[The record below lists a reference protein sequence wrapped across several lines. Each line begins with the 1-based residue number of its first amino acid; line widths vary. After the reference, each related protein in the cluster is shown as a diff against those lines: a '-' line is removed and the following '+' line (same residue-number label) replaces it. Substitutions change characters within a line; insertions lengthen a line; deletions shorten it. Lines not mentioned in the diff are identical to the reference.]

1 LSVSTHNVE
10 DGNGHGGK
18 PGKLLHVRS
27 LDRFSMDRFA
37 EVIRPMEDRRLQL
50 ADLTVKQARKEPDA
64 PGAWPRFLLKHAC
77 WILAVTI
84 AALAGAHLF
93 LHSQT
98 RMYKS
103 QATVVVVPPA
113 SQSGTQQA
121 TDMAT
126 EKGVASSNVVLSIAA
141 RTLKVPTSQ
150 LLNGLAVTS
159 PGSTYLLNIAYTNP
173 NKSIARQRAEAIAEA
188 YVAYRTPPKPVPVTT
203 TNSKGKKTTTTTPV
217 VITTPTATL
226 ITPAVLPTSQ
236 SSPKPGLVYA
246 IAVLLGLSLG
256 IGTAALRDRL
266 SDRLRGP
273 ADLEACAATPLVA
286 LIPAFWRVGWKPA
299 RRLVMLR
306 HAESVVADAYRS
318 LRARIVQTTDV
329 PGARTVVVTSP
340 AREDKDA
347 VAANLAVA
355 LAQSGQSTVL
365 VCADPR
371 WGQAHRLL
379 GVGDTE
385 GITGILDQRTLLVDA
400 LVPVIP
406 GLEVVPAGPP
416 PLDTSAVL
424 QRPGFGAMLSVL
436 TDTADFVVIAAPPVL
451 ASADARILADL
462 TDMTLLVADAR
473 RSARAQVRT
482 AVRELQPVHDKIA
495 GCVFT
500 GVGRRRLLW
509 RPWKL
514 RPAWN
519 GLPAAASRHDDRA
532 DGREPVARHDDGGG
546 HGSDYVEPAPPR
558 GPKVTPGTHEDARED
573 DK

>member
-10 DGNGHGGK
+10 GGNGHGGK

-27 LDRFSMDRFA
+27 LDRFAD
-37 EVIRPMEDRRLQL
+37 VIRPMEDRRTQL

-77 WILAVTI
+77 WILAITI

-103 QATVVVVPPA
+103 QATVVVVPPV

-126 EKGVASSNVVLSIAA
+126 EKGVASSNAVLSIAA
-141 RTLKVPTSQ
+141 RTLKVPTGQ

-159 PGSTYLLNIAYTNP
+159 PGSTYLLNIAYTNSD
-173 NKSIARQRAEAIAEA
+173 KYTAQQWAEAIAEA
-188 YVAYRTPPKPVPVTT
+188 YVTYRTPPKPAPENTKD
-203 TNSKGKKTTTTTPV
+203 SKGKKTTTTTPV

-226 ITPAVLPTSQ
+226 ITPASLPTSQ
-236 SSPKPGLVYA
+236 SSPKPGLTYA

-286 LIPAFWRVGWKPA
+286 LIPAFWRVGRKPA

-318 LRARIVQTTDV
+318 LRARIVQTTAV
-329 PGARTVVVTSP
+329 PGARTLVVTSP

-379 GVGDTE
+379 GVEDTE
-385 GITGILDQRTLLVDA
+385 GITGVLDQRTLLIDA

-406 GLEVVPAGPP
+406 GLEVLPAGPP

-424 QRPGFGAMLSVL
+424 QRPGFRAMLSVL
-436 TDTADFVVIAAPPVL
+436 TDTADFVVITAPPVL

-482 AVRELQPVHDKIA
+482 AVRELQPVRDKIA

-509 RPWKL
+509 RPWTP
-514 RPAWN
+514 RAAWD
-519 GLPAAASRHDDRA
+519 GLPASAPQHDDWA
-532 DGREPVARHDDGGG
+532 SGHGSVPGNDDGGG
-546 HGSDYVEPAPPR
+546 TASDNVEPALLQAPTE
-558 GPKVTPGTHEDARED
+558 TPGTNGDARED
-573 DK
+573 DQWRNN

>member
-1 LSVSTHNVE
+1 VSTHKVE
-10 DGNGHGGK
+10 GRNGHGGK
-18 PGKLLHVRS
+18 PGKLLPVRS
-27 LDRFSMDRFA
+27 LDRFAD
-37 EVIRPMEDRRLQL
+37 VIRPMEDRRTQL
-50 ADLTVKQARKEPDA
+50 ADLTAKQARKEPDA

-77 WILAVTI
+77 WILVVTI
-84 AALAGAHLF
+84 AALAGAHLL

-103 QATVVVVPPA
+103 QATVVVEPPA
-113 SQSGTQQA
+113 TQSGTQQA

-126 EKGVASSNVVLSIAA
+126 EKGIASSNVVLSIAA

-159 PGSTYLLNIAYTNP
+159 PGSTYLLNIAYSNP
-173 NKSIARQRAEAIAEA
+173 NKYTAQQRAEAIAEA
-188 YVAYRTPPKPVPVTT
+188 YVTYRTPPKPVPVTS

-226 ITPAVLPTSQ
+226 ITPASLPTSQ
-236 SSPKPGLVYA
+236 SSPKPSLDYA

-286 LIPAFWRVGWKPA
+286 LIPAFWRVGRKPA
-299 RRLVMLR
+299 QRLVMLS
-306 HAESVVADAYRS
+306 HPESVVADAYRS
-318 LRARIVQTTDV
+318 LRARIVQAAAV
-329 PGARTVVVTSP
+329 QGARTLIVTSP

-365 VCADPR
+365 VCADLR
-371 WGQAHRLL
+371 WGQAHRLFE
-379 GVGDTE
+379 VNDTE
-385 GITGILDQRTLLVDA
+385 GITRIFDGQTFLADA
-400 LVPVIP
+400 LKPVAP
-406 GLEVVPAGPP
+406 GLKVLPAGPP

-424 QRPGFGAMLSVL
+424 QQPGFRAMLSALV
-436 TDTADFVVIAAPPVL
+436 DWADFVVITAPPVL

-462 TDMTLLVADAR
+462 TDLTLLVADAR

-482 AVRELQPVHDKIA
+482 AVRELEPVRDKIA

-509 RPWKL
+509 RPWPP
-514 RPAWN
+514 RAAQD
-519 GLPAAASRHDDRA
+519 GLPAAAPRHDDQA
-532 DGREPVARHDDGGG
+532 AGHGPVPSHDDGGG
-546 HGSDYVEPAPPR
+546 HGPDNVGPEPAQAPT
-558 GPKVTPGTHEDARED
+558 VTPVTHEDARED
-573 DK
+573 YQWWNS